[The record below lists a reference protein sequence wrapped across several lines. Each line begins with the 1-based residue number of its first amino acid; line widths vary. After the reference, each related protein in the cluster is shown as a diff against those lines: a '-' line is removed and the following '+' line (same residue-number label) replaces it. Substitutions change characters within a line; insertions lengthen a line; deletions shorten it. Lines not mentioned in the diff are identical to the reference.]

1 MNSISAG
8 VWVVIAAI
16 CVSCGASAQAQQRDL
31 MTELRQKMVANYLV
45 KEGIENERVLTAMR
59 RVPRHEFVR
68 RSLRVQSYFDSALPI
83 GYKQTI
89 SPPFIVAYM
98 TQTIDPQP
106 KDKVLEIGTGSGYQA
121 AVLSHLCKEVYSIEI
136 VAGLGRAAGSRLR
149 RLKYRNVKT
158 KIGDGY
164 KGWAEHAPFDKIIVT
179 CSPEK
184 IPTPLV
190 EQLKEGGLM
199 IIPLGERYQQVF
211 YLLEKKDG
219 KLEQK
224 RLLPTLF
231 VPMTGISEDKREVKP
246 DPLNPRIVNGSFEF
260 DKNDD
265 GRADNWHY
273 QRQTRLVDKDA
284 PDGERY
290 VCCENDS
297 GNRVAQMLQGTACD
311 GSKLAALTGTLK
323 VKYDNTVEGPR
334 RYNRPGLIIHCHA
347 FIRRP
352 VGALLFGS
360 WLGTSDWE
368 TVSRKLT
375 LPKETREI
383 VIQIGLN
390 GATGRLCVDDLKLT
404 PTVR

>member
-1 MNSISAG
+1 MKLIPTC
-8 VWVVIAAI
+8 VWSVIAAM
-16 CVSCGASAQAQQRDL
+16 CACCGTSVHAQQRDL
-31 MTELRQKMVANYLV
+31 MTELRQKMVENYLV
-45 KEGIENERVLTAMR
+45 KEGIKNERVLTAMR

-98 TQTIDPQP
+98 TETIDPQP
-106 KDKVLEIGTGSGYQA
+106 KEKVLEIGTGSGYQA
-121 AVLSHLCKEVYSIEI
+121 AVLSHLCEEVYSIEI
-136 VAGLGRAAGSRLR
+136 VVGLGRAAGTRLR

-184 IPTPLV
+184 IPAPLV
-190 EQLKEGGLM
+190 EQLKEGGRM

-246 DPLNPRIVNGSFEF
+246 DPLKPRIVNGSFEF
-260 DKNDD
+260 DKNED

-273 QRQTRLVDKDA
+273 QRQTTLIKKDA
-284 PDGERY
+284 PDGERF
-290 VCCENDS
+290 VCFENDS
-297 GNRVAQMLQGTACD
+297 GNRIAQMLQGTACD
-311 GSKLAALTGTLK
+311 GSKLSALTVTLK
-323 VKYDNTVEGPR
+323 VKYDNTAEGPR
-334 RYNRPGLIIHCHA
+334 RYNRPGLIIHCYDSV
-347 FIRRP
+347 RRP
-352 VGALLFGS
+352 VGDLLFGS

-368 TVSRKLT
+368 TVSRKMT

-383 VIQIGLN
+383 VIQVGLN
-390 GATGRLCVDDLKLT
+390 GATGKLCVDDLKLT
-404 PTVR
+404 PAER